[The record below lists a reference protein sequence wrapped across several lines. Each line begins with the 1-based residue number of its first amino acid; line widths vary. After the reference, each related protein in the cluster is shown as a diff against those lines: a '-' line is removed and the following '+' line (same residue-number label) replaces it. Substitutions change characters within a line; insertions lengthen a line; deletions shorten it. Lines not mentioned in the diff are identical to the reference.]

1 MRPVVLVPVLDGVDV
16 VLDHGVAVV
25 VVAIVLDRV
34 HTLVLE
40 AAVGG
45 EGGVRVGLGAVHDVG
60 ARLSLGGLI
69 SEIHVIVMTH
79 TLSHRKHTE
88 CMAYKL
94 PTRAC
99 KI

>member
-25 VVAIVLDRV
+25 HVVAVVLDRV
-34 HTLVLE
+34 HALVLE

-60 ARLSLGGLI
+60 ARLPLGRLI
-69 SEIHVIVMTH
+69 SERVHPCNSMT
-79 TLSHRKHTE
+79 
-88 CMAYKL
+88 
-94 PTRAC
+94 PC

>member
-1 MRPVVLVPVLDGVDV
+1 MGPVVLVPVLDGVDV

-34 HTLVLE
+34 HALVLE

-60 ARLSLGGLI
+60 ARLPLGRLI
-69 SEIHVIVMTH
+69 SGRGSNIKAHQ
-79 TLSHRKHTE
+79 RKF
-88 CMAYKL
+88 M
-94 PTRAC
+94 
-99 KI
+99 